1 MQTHNETPPRN
12 NNKIRPLLSL
22 FIIAGIIF
30 AADQLAKMVVVNNLA
45 PGQSWAP
52 IPGFE
57 RILKFTFITNTGVA
71 FGLFPSSGNLFII
84 VAIIVSLVIIYYYP
98 SVNNWTVRISL
109 GLQLGGAISNVWDRI
124 FNGGEVVDYIDI
136 GFWPIFN
143 IADISIVIGVVIL
156 AFWLWQVEE
165 QQVKE
170 KS

>member
-1 MQTHNETPPRN
+1 MQTNNETTPRN
-12 NNKIRPLLSL
+12 NNKIRSLLSL

-30 AADQLAKMVVVNNLA
+30 AADQLVKMVVVNNLA

-57 RILKFTFITNTGVA
+57 RILKFTFITNTGAA
-71 FGLFPSSGNLFII
+71 FGLFPSSGNFFII
-84 VAIIVSLVIIYYYP
+84 VAIIVSLAIIYYYP

-124 FNGGEVVDYIDI
+124 FNGGEVVDYVDI

-143 IADISIVIGVVIL
+143 IADISIVTGVTIL
-156 AFWLWQVEE
+156 AFWLWQIEE

-170 KS
+170 KA